1 MKNIISALFLYDLN
15 KDIVDTYLGMEL
27 SNVDLTLPV
36 IIDKAGIVKNNIE
49 PLIKVLQSKNLINV
63 YYQLEE
69 ENEQINRT

>member
-1 MKNIISALFLYDLN
+1 MKIISALLLYDLN

-27 SNVDLTLPV
+27 SNVDLNLPV

-49 PLIKVLQSKNLINV
+49 PLIKVLQSKDLINV